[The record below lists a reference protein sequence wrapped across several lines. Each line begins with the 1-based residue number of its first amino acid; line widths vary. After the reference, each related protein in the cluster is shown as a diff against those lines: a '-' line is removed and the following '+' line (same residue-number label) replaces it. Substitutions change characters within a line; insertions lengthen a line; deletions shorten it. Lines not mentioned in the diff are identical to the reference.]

1 MASSVQ
7 LLLPSMSL
15 ERSGFFFQVS
25 SCEATCPI
33 TSQLVIGYDA
43 RYLAKSVAMEELYTT
58 LLPYGQ
64 VHCMTWSG
72 ANLVAVSLS
81 EEILENVT
89 EGHQR
94 FGFPCSKSL
103 KAYLLSPVARPG

>member
-1 MASSVQ
+1 MASCLQ
-7 LLLPSMSL
+7 LLMPCMSS
-15 ERSGFFFQVS
+15 EPQQSFFSHVAA
-25 SCEATCPI
+25 SCAATCRMM
-33 TSQLVIGYDA
+33 SQRVIGYDA

-94 FGFPCSKSL
+94 FGLLCN
-103 KAYLLSPVARPG
+103 KA

>member
-1 MASSVQ
+1 MSSCVQ
-7 LLLPSMSL
+7 LLLPSMSS
-15 ERSGFFFQVS
+15 ERSGFSFHVS
-25 SCEATCPI
+25 NEATCSM

-43 RYLAKSVAMEELYTT
+43 RYLAKSAAMEELYTT

-94 FGFPCSKSL
+94 FGLPCSKSL
-103 KAYLLSPVARPG
+103 KAYFISPVARPE